1 MRLRI
6 PGIVDLATVS
16 ERAAVREAA
25 ANPSLDRQFIPSGP
39 LINRLLMSRV
49 CRALTVDGKRLP
61 SIAPRD
67 DRERA
72 KSQIALQRRLDDA
85 AKGNIVDNETL
96 MTLVEAIRSNADASA
111 LAIAAQQAV
120 GRWFVSD
127 YIANARTWQAAL
139 ELQAAAS
146 SKNLVYS

>member
-39 LINRLLMSRV
+39 LINRLLLSRV
-49 CRALTVDGKRLP
+49 CRAMTVDGKRLP
-61 SIAPRD
+61 SIAPRED
-67 DRERA
+67 PERSKGQA
-72 KSQIALQRRLDDA
+72 ALQRRLDGLSG
-85 AKGNIVDNETL
+85 GNIADSETL
-96 MTLVEAIRSNADASA
+96 QAIADAIRGKADAPSI
-111 LAIAAQQAV
+111 AIATQQAV

-127 YIANARTWQAAL
+127 YFANA
-139 ELQAAAS
+139 
-146 SKNLVYS
+146 

>member
-49 CRALTVDGKRLP
+49 SPCVDGGRETP
-61 SIAPRD
+61 AVNCAPR
-67 DRERA
+67 RSRA
-72 KSQIALQRRLDDA
+72 R
-85 AKGNIVDNETL
+85 
-96 MTLVEAIRSNADASA
+96 
-111 LAIAAQQAV
+111 
-120 GRWFVSD
+120 
-127 YIANARTWQAAL
+127 
-139 ELQAAAS
+139 
-146 SKNLVYS
+146 